1 MHQIFSERGKIK
13 KIIKILKELT
23 QSENDAQIKDALI
36 ISLFVLEVG
45 IFEHYLKNLVYTLLN
60 KLSDE
65 EKNKFKPRD
74 KFFNFTTLG
83 GAKEIFKKNLKE
95 ISTKIH
101 ITPIWDEK
109 YLKSFVDAVEDIN
122 QLRKDLYHNLFREG
136 KSLEEILNE
145 IKKRIEFANIK
156 YYIEEGRDSLV
167 SKSLISNG
175 EIPNNWTIEM
185 MIEIVSKLFGD
196 LFTKE
201 RKIKVENK
209 LETNIPRF
217 T

>member
-74 KFFNFTTLG
+74 KFFKDQITL
-83 GAKEIFKKNLKE
+83 
-95 ISTKIH
+95 
-101 ITPIWDEK
+101 
-109 YLKSFVDAVEDIN
+109 
-122 QLRKDLYHNLFREG
+122 
-136 KSLEEILNE
+136 
-145 IKKRIEFANIK
+145 NI
-156 YYIEEGRDSLV
+156 
-167 SKSLISNG
+167 
-175 EIPNNWTIEM
+175 
-185 MIEIVSKLFGD
+185 
-196 LFTKE
+196 
-201 RKIKVENK
+201 
-209 LETNIPRF
+209 
-217 T
+217 